1 MSLRGAYLITR
12 LAELYRYREL
22 VKNLVVRDLKLRY
35 RNSVLGFLWCLLNPL
50 LMMGVFTM
58 VFTVLLPNNTIEKFP
73 VFILTGLLAWQLHST
88 ALLGAINSIVSHASL
103 VQKVYFP
110 REVLPISLV
119 LSSTVNFLLSLVAL
133 FVMVMLFQVPLTG
146 AVLLL
151 PVVVAVQVV
160 FTVGVALV
168 LSAMNVYF
176 RDTASIM
183 ETLMLAWFFL
193 TPIFYRIEDV
203 FPVYSR
209 LMYILNPP
217 ASFVA
222 AYRDLLYYGV
232 ITDWTFFS
240 RTAVTSAATLVVG
253 YVIFLKL
260 SRSFGEAL

>member
-1 MSLRGAYLITR
+1 MRSVIDRVR
-12 LAELYRYREL
+12 ELYRYREL

-35 RNSVLGFLWCLLNPL
+35 RNSVLGFFWCLLNPL
-50 LMMGVFTM
+50 MMMAVFTI
-58 VFTVLLPNNTIEKFP
+58 VFTVLLPNNTIQKFP

-88 ALLGAINSIVSHASL
+88 ALMGAINSVVGHASL

-110 REVLPISLV
+110 REVLPISFV
-119 LSSTVNFLLSLVAL
+119 LSNTVNFLLSLLAL
-133 FVMVMLFQVPLTG
+133 FLMVLLYEVPLTA

-151 PVVVAVQVV
+151 PLVVMVQVV

-168 LSAMNVYF
+168 LSAVNVYY
-176 RDTASIM
+176 RDTASIT

-203 FPVYSR
+203 FPAYSR

-217 ASFVA
+217 ASFIA
-222 AYRDLLYYGV
+222 AYRDLLYYGT

-240 RTAVTSAATLVVG
+240 RTAATSCLVLLLG
-253 YVIFLKL
+253 YVLFLRL